1 MGQWTCKSETISE
14 LGDEISREREER
26 IKEILGNVKYNP
38 LFDSVPLHE
47 TVAQPSFLERLDW
60 RGKGDIR
67 KGDNPREIYRRSL
80 SSSDDRVLRKV
91 AIDLIYYG

>member
-1 MGQWTCKSETISE
+1 MKYRE
-14 LGDEISREREER
+14 REREER

-67 KGDNPREIYRRSL
+67 KGDNSREIYRRSL

>member
-1 MGQWTCKSETISE
+1 MGQWTCKSETMSE

-60 RGKGDIR
+60 GGGEISAKGIILA
-67 KGDNPREIYRRSL
+67 KYIGDHCRLAMTECFEKSR
-80 SSSDDRVLRKV
+80 
-91 AIDLIYYG
+91 